1 MTLAEDHLGLAFHI
15 ARRYHAPDEE
25 AVTGEA
31 LAALARAEREFDPAR
46 GRFPAFAGRLIER
59 ACLAETLRQ
68 RGRGTEVPLTIPIPG
83 EDGEERER
91 PELAHHPRETDR
103 LLGLQAAALLARLPE
118 RQRRILVLRFGL
130 EDGQESSLLDADEK
144 GTNTVRT
151 DSTGGCRRHGAH
163 PDSREPTGSPRPGQA
178 PPARPEDTREQAG
191 RPSMNR
197 LAVSVNGRGLVVCF
211 SHKESVYP
219 KRRRKRLEIDA
230 HVR

>member
-130 EDGQESSLLDADEK
+130 EDGQE
-144 GTNTVRT
+144 RT
-151 DSTGGCRRHGAH
+151 QREVAAAMGLTRTRVSQLEAPALARLRQLVQKTRANRRGG
-163 PDSREPTGSPRPGQA
+163 
-178 PPARPEDTREQAG
+178 PP
-191 RPSMNR
+191 
-197 LAVSVNGRGLVVCF
+197 
-211 SHKESVYP
+211 
-219 KRRRKRLEIDA
+219 
-230 HVR
+230 